1 MRPVELTWAGGE
13 HQFLLRIAQ
22 LRALQDACDAGPG
35 TVLKRLLENDW
46 FVDDVISVIRFGLE
60 GGGIEK
66 ALARKITM
74 DRVDDAPL
82 ATLVPVAQ
90 AVLAYSLF
98 GDDEDDPVG
107 KPQAGTEPEAE
118 PDREASGDSRKS
130 SAPEP
135 SSDSPPP
142 KLVP

>member
-1 MRPVELTWAGGE
+1 MEPIELTWAGGE
-13 HQFLLRIAQ
+13 HQFLLKIAQ

-46 FVDDVISVIRFGLE
+46 RVDDVISVIRFGLE

-74 DRVDDAPL
+74 DRIDDAPL
-82 ATLVPVAQ
+82 ASLVPTAQ
-90 AVLAYSLF
+90 MVLIHSLF
-98 GDDEDDPVG
+98 GEDKDDPAG
-107 KPQAGTEPEAE
+107 KPQRGTGQKTKPGRA
-118 PDREASGDSRKS
+118 ASGGSRKS